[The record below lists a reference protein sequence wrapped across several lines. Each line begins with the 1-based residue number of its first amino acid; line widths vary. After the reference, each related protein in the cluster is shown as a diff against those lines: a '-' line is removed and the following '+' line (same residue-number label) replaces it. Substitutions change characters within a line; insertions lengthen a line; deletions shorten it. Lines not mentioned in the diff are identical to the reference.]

1 MGPICMKAKQLKNQ
15 IGCSHIYIKDLR
27 KELNRLKKRERQEKQ
42 NARNE
47 GVDIKFDW
55 KERVLKMNGMI
66 VDRYKP
72 SF

>member
-1 MGPICMKAKQLKNQ
+1 MKAKQLKNQ
-15 IGCSHIYIKDLR
+15 IGCSHIYIKKDLHYTVR
-27 KELNRLKKRERQEKQ
+27 KELNRLKKRERQEKL

-55 KERVLKMNGMI
+55 KERVLKMDGMI
-66 VDRYKP
+66 VDRFKP